1 MRWVEPNDRPHGVP
15 PGRCWLRTPSSVA
28 TRRARAT
35 RTRRTV
41 ATSFDESRVSTIG
54 ADMQHYLEWK
64 DTAPVPLSEVA
75 RELGVGA
82 PANLSSQQKLIAP
95 SSR

>member
-1 MRWVEPNDRPHGVP
+1 
-15 PGRCWLRTPSSVA
+15 
-28 TRRARAT
+28 
-35 RTRRTV
+35 
-41 ATSFDESRVSTIG
+41 
-54 ADMQHYLEWK
+54 MQHYLEWK